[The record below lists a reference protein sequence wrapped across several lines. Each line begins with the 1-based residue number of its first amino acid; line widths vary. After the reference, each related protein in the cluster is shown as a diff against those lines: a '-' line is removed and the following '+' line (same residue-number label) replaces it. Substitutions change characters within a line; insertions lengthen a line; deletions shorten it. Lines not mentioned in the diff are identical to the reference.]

1 MPISYLTCI
10 TQLNRHSWI
19 RNSCFC
25 HMHRYAKCSAG
36 NKENEKFTRAI
47 QSTPPEF
54 LVDKVR
60 SQLLLDCARF
70 LPMYMGPL

>member
-1 MPISYLTCI
+1 
-10 TQLNRHSWI
+10 
-19 RNSCFC
+19 
-25 HMHRYAKCSAG
+25 MHRYTKCCAG

-70 LPMYMGPL
+70 LPRYMDPL